1 MDWFQATTTSLLP
14 IMMPPPAGA
23 PSTCFFVYYFVD
35 GDKLSFILYNNIYEK
50 KMLRVGHCHVCQF
63 LSSRGRVP
71 YPHIYSGRSVLS
83 QLNYIWFHLVW
94 KMGLSDICNPI
105 LIVIHLGWIGWSWH
119 SFDTGHSRRC
129 LPTKN

>member
-50 KMLRVGHCHVCQF
+50 NIMLRSSSVGHCHVCQF
-63 LSSRGRVP
+63 VSSRGRVP
-71 YPHIYSGRSVLS
+71 YPHIYNIFRAVGAESVEL
-83 QLNYIWFHLVW
+83 YMVPF
-94 KMGLSDICNPI
+94 GLEDGA
-105 LIVIHLGWIGWSWH
+105 VVHH
-119 SFDTGHSRRC
+119 
-129 LPTKN
+129 

>member
-50 KMLRVGHCHVCQF
+50 KYNVEVLVGGSLPRLPIRIEQRESTLPAYIFRAVGAESVE
-63 LSSRGRVP
+63 LYMVP
-71 YPHIYSGRSVLS
+71 
-83 QLNYIWFHLVW
+83 F
-94 KMGLSDICNPI
+94 GLEDGA
-105 LIVIHLGWIGWSWH
+105 VVHH
-119 SFDTGHSRRC
+119 
-129 LPTKN
+129 